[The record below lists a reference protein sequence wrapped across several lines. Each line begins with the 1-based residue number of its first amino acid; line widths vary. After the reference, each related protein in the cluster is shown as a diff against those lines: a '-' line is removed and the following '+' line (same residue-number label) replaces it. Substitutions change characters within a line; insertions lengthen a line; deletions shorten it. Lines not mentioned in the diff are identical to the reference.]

1 MQAVAGVSFELFPS
15 RRRSASSGK
24 VGCGKSTLGRCILKL
39 VEPTSGEVHL
49 FGNTNITAL
58 PPAQM
63 RQHRRHLQMVFQD
76 PLASLHPR
84 MTVRAIIAEPLRL
97 VGLTGAPAFRRA
109 SELLELVRLSPE
121 HGDRY
126 PHELS
131 GGQRQRIGIARAL
144 ALEPNVLVLDEP
156 VSALDV
162 SIRAG
167 VVNLLEELQESLGV
181 AYIFIAHDLALV
193 RHVSR
198 RVAVMYLGRIVE
210 MGGAA
215 QIYESPAHPYTK
227 ALLSA
232 VPIPDPEKERERPR
246 VTLKGDVPSP
256 MNAPSGCPFRTRC
269 WKARDLCSE
278 VMPELAGTISGAF
291 GRLSFP
297 GNLRGWIHGPLAEQ
311 RLESLQKRLTFGA
324 VADDLTGGAE
334 LASMLVARGVKTG
347 FSIGP
352 TSVQNG
358 EHDAHVI
365 AVKTR
370 VIPPEQAVAHVLA
383 AAETLL
389 ARGARQIFLK
399 YCATFD
405 STPTGNIGPCAEA
418 LMDRFGVR
426 QTLFCPALCE
436 TELTVYQGHMF
447 RGGQLL
453 AESPGRFDLLTPM
466 IDSNLVRV
474 LQAPLEGRSGESP
487 DRRRGSAGNS
497 GSLRS
502 VGSPGHR
509 AASADTLYERHLA
522 SIAAAFADMP
532 LLTGNSSVAAHLPPV
547 WLRKGLIEKP
557 SPATL
562 PAVNGLQVPCW
573 LGPAASQTSV
583 QLRASRAP
591 SGPHHRSRSGI
602 HGRRPPGRGGLVC
615 SQSD

>member
-1 MQAVAGVSFELFPS
+1 MSAASNLLQEANAPVLTVKDLRKSFDIRGGLLGVKVTARVQAVAGVSFELFRAETVGLVGES
-15 RRRSASSGK
+15 
-24 VGCGKSTLGRCILKL
+24 GCGKSTLGRCILKL

-49 FGNTNITAL
+49 GNTNITAL

-167 VVNLLEELQESLGV
+167 VVNLLGELQERLGV

-278 VMPELAGTISGAF
+278 VMPELAERSSGHSAACH
-291 GRLSFP
+291 FP
-297 GNLRGWIHGPLAEQ
+297 
-311 RLESLQKRLTFGA
+311 ES
-324 VADDLTGGAE
+324 
-334 LASMLVARGVKTG
+334 
-347 FSIGP
+347 
-352 TSVQNG
+352 
-358 EHDAHVI
+358 
-365 AVKTR
+365 
-370 VIPPEQAVAHVLA
+370 
-383 AAETLL
+383 
-389 ARGARQIFLK
+389 
-399 YCATFD
+399 
-405 STPTGNIGPCAEA
+405 
-418 LMDRFGVR
+418 
-426 QTLFCPALCE
+426 
-436 TELTVYQGHMF
+436 
-447 RGGQLL
+447 
-453 AESPGRFDLLTPM
+453 
-466 IDSNLVRV
+466 
-474 LQAPLEGRSGESP
+474 
-487 DRRRGSAGNS
+487 
-497 GSLRS
+497 
-502 VGSPGHR
+502 
-509 AASADTLYERHLA
+509 
-522 SIAAAFADMP
+522 
-532 LLTGNSSVAAHLPPV
+532 
-547 WLRKGLIEKP
+547 
-557 SPATL
+557 
-562 PAVNGLQVPCW
+562 
-573 LGPAASQTSV
+573 
-583 QLRASRAP
+583 
-591 SGPHHRSRSGI
+591 
-602 HGRRPPGRGGLVC
+602 
-615 SQSD
+615 